1 MQDSISIVVGN
12 RIREARTSRNLSL
25 NDVASRAHI
34 SVATLSRIERD
45 KQGLDL
51 GLFLILCKLLKAMP
65 HDLLGDEAAG
75 ENVDPL
81 ALQIGRLNHGERVQ
95 LWKDLAD
102 GRRNDRRQTMR
113 SNVRRLNDEI
123 EELLAQLQYV
133 QAEIEGVQNQVR
145 RR

>member
-1 MQDSISIVVGN
+1 MDIVVGN
-12 RIREARTSRNLSL
+12 RIREARTNRNLSL
-25 NDVASRAHI
+25 NEVASRAHV

-51 GLFLILCKLLKAMP
+51 GLFLILCRVLKAMP
-65 HDLLGDEAAG
+65 HDLLSDQGG

-81 ALQIGRLNHGERVQ
+81 ALQISRLNHGERVQ

-102 GRRNDRRQTMR
+102 GRRNEHRQTMR

-133 QAEIEGVQNQVR
+133 QAEIESVQNQVHKR
-145 RR
+145 

>member
-1 MQDSISIVVGN
+1 MQDSIDIVVGT

-51 GLFLILCKLLKAMP
+51 GLFFILCKVLKALP
-65 HDLLGDEAAG
+65 HDLIGDQSG
-75 ENVDPL
+75 EDVDPL
-81 ALQIGRLNHGERVQ
+81 ALQIGRLGHGERVQ

-102 GRRNDRRQTMR
+102 GRRNERRQTMR

-133 QAEIEGVQNQVR
+133 QAEIEAVQNQVR
-145 RR
+145 KR

>member
-1 MQDSISIVVGN
+1 MQDSMNIVVGN

-25 NDVASRAHI
+25 NEVASRAHV

-51 GLFLILCKLLKAMP
+51 GLFLILCKVLKAAP
-65 HDLLGDEAAG
+65 HDLLIGEGD

-95 LWKDLAD
+95 LWKDLAN
-102 GRRNDRRQTMR
+102 GRRERRQAMR

-133 QAEIEGVQNQVR
+133 QAEIESVQNHVR
-145 RR
+145 KR

>member
-1 MQDSISIVVGN
+1 MQDSICIVVGN

-65 HDLLGDEAAG
+65 HDLLGDEAG

-95 LWKDLAD
+95 LWKDLAN
-102 GRRNDRRQTMR
+102 GRRNNRQTMR